1 MMEDLIIPICIFL
14 YFLVVLIILLNK
26 NNESKVFIYSVLISI
41 LGIVIFTTLQ
51 LNVSSYDLSMQS
63 QNDYNDKRLSFRI
76 IIFSYFLSII
86 LNLFAKKKTALNYIT
101 LFVQSIIF
109 IVFITLNI
117 IALSFNL

>member
-1 MMEDLIIPICIFL
+1 MEDLIIPICIFL